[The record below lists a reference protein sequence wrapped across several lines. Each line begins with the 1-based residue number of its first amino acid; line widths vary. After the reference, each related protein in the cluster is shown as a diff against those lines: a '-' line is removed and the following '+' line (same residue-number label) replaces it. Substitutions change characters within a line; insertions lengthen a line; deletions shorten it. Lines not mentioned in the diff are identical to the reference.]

1 MFSISRFNS
10 LQGRLLVRIGL
21 PVLVGLLVLVTVALL
36 RSGSMVEAES
46 LRVAD
51 ARAKGISLEVSRL
64 ISEGV
69 GVARSLSNGIAE
81 VRKSGGSRELV
92 NALMKQELTANP
104 GLLGLWAC
112 FEPDAFDGKD
122 ALHVDKPGSNNKGQF
137 CPYWNTSSGK
147 PEVECSTDYA
157 EASYYALPR
166 SRGSAVMLEPYVDEA
181 GGKKIL
187 MTSYAIPL
195 YESGK
200 FLGVVGM
207 DIDLGRL
214 AQATKSLDIGY
225 ATVISA
231 GGLYVT
237 HPNEKRLMKS
247 FLENDPWAK
256 PFADDIKAGR
266 PVDTQSFSRTLGKNT
281 YRLIRPVFITGTK
294 DIWSVNVTL
303 IQDEVLAPVH
313 GLRNMLLELGGA
325 VIVVLAVLLVL
336 MARSI
341 AKPIQSLAEELDAGA
356 EQTRSA
362 AGQVTKA
369 SQVLAS
375 GSSEQAASLEESSAS
390 LVEMAAMAQRN
401 AESAGKARDFSG
413 RASGAADE
421 GLRDMEA
428 MKRAM
433 GEIKAASDEI
443 SKIIRTID
451 EIAFQTNI
459 LALNAAVEA
468 ARAGEAGAG
477 FAVVAEEVRSLA
489 QRAAQ
494 AARESSG
501 KIEGSVSKTANGVA
515 LCEKVGRSL
524 SEIAE
529 VVHNLDAL
537 VGEVSSASG
546 EQTRGIGE
554 LNTAVSQMDKVT
566 QGNAASAEETASA
579 AEELNAQ
586 AELLRGAVAK
596 LHAVINGVG

>member
-1 MFSISRFNS
+1 MLFISRFNS

-21 PVLVGLLVLVTVALL
+21 PVLIGLVVLITLALL
-36 RSGSMVEAES
+36 RSGAMVETES

-51 ARAKGISLEVSRL
+51 ARAKGISLEVSRML
-64 ISEGV
+64 DHGSS
-69 GVARSLSNGIAE
+69 VARSLANSIAE
-81 VRKSGGSRELV
+81 VRKSGGSRDLV
-92 NALMKQELTANP
+92 NALMKAELSANP
-104 GLLGLWAC
+104 ELLGLWAC
-112 FEPDAFDGKD
+112 FEADAFDGKD
-122 ALHVDKPGSNNKGQF
+122 AAHAGKPGSNDKGQF

-147 PEVECSTDYA
+147 PEVECSVDY
-157 EASYYALPR
+157 EAAAYYTQPKA
-166 SRGSAVMLEPYVDEA
+166 RGSAIMLEPYVDDA

-195 YESGK
+195 YDSGK

-207 DIDLGRL
+207 DIDLSRL
-214 AQATKSLDIGY
+214 TQATKSLDIGY

-247 FLENDPWAK
+247 FFENDPWAK
-256 PFADDIKAGR
+256 PFAEDLKAGR
-266 PVDTQSFSRTLGKNT
+266 PVNTESFSRTLGKNT
-281 YRLIRPVFITGTK
+281 YRLIRPVAISGTK
-294 DIWSVNVTL
+294 DIWNVSVTL

-313 GLRNMLLELGGA
+313 ALRNMLLELGGA
-325 VIVVLAVLLVL
+325 VLVVLLVL
-336 MARSI
+336 LVLLARSI
-341 AKPIQSLAEELDAGA
+341 AKPIQSLAHELDAGA

-390 LVEMAAMAQRN
+390 LVEMAAMAERN
-401 AESAGKARDFSG
+401 AESAGKARDFSR
-413 RASGAADE
+413 RASSSADE

-428 MKRAM
+428 MKGAM

-501 KIEGSVSKTANGVA
+501 KIAGSVAKTANGVA

-529 VVHNLDAL
+529 VVHNLDSL

-546 EQTRGIGE
+546 EQTRGIGQ
-554 LNTAVSQMDKVT
+554 LNTAVSQMDQVT

-596 LHAVINGVG
+596 LHAVINGAG